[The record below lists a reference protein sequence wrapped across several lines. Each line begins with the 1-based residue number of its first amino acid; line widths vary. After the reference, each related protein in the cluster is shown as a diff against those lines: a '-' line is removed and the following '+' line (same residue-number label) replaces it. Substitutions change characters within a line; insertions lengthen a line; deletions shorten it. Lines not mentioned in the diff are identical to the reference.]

1 MNPTAF
7 DEKDRTAKTP
17 SSRPEAVSEPEAS
30 RMGRSGETP
39 VFGTSSSAADAQ
51 QIRSLVATWA
61 RASSTGDLEAVKP
74 LMDEDI
80 LFLTAGNEPFGRET
94 FIQHFN
100 SNVKQMNLN
109 VRADVREVEVRDDL
123 AFART
128 WLEIRITPATGEPIT
143 RTGYTLSVYRRR
155 PGGPWKLWRD
165 ANLV

>member
-1 MNPTAF
+1 M
-7 DEKDRTAKTP
+7 
-17 SSRPEAVSEPEAS
+17 
-30 RMGRSGETP
+30 
-39 VFGTSSSAADAQ
+39 SSATATQVTDAQ
-51 QIRSLVATWA
+51 EIRDLVATWA
-61 RASSTGDLEAVKP
+61 AASGSGDLEAIKS

-80 LFLTAGNEPFGRET
+80 LFLTAGGAEPFGRDT

-100 SNVKQMNLN
+100 NNVKQMNLN

-128 WLEIRITPATGEPIT
+128 WLDIRITLPSGEPVT

>member
-1 MNPTAF
+1 MPT
-7 DEKDRTAKTP
+7 
-17 SSRPEAVSEPEAS
+17 RPDPAES
-30 RMGRSGETP
+30 
-39 VFGTSSSAADAQ
+39 DAQ
-51 QIRSLVATWA
+51 QIRDLVAAWA
-61 RASSTGDLEAVKP
+61 RASASGDLDAILP

-80 LFLTAGNEPFGRET
+80 LFLTHGAEPFGRDV

-100 SNVKQMNLN
+100 SNVKQMDLN
-109 VRADVREVEVRDDL
+109 VTAHVREVEVRQDL

-128 WLEIRITPATGEPIT
+128 WLEIRITPKAGEPIT

>member
-1 MNPTAF
+1 MTTA
-7 DEKDRTAKTP
+7 
-17 SSRPEAVSEPEAS
+17 SVSAGQE
-30 RMGRSGETP
+30 
-39 VFGTSSSAADAQ
+39 
-51 QIRSLVATWA
+51 IRDIVTTWA
-61 RASSTGDLEAVKP
+61 RASETGDIEAIKS

-80 LFLTAGNEPFGRET
+80 LFLTSGNEPFGRET

-100 SNVKQMNLN
+100 NNVKQMNLN

-123 AFART
+123 AFARV
-128 WLEIRITPATGEPIT
+128 WLEVRITPTNGEPIT